1 MNQDLSTYYNDRA
14 REYDKVYEIPD
25 EQEDLLKSAVLFQNI
40 FANKSVLEIACGT
53 GYWTE
58 KISKTANS
66 IFATDINEIVIDIAR
81 TRKFNSNV
89 VFQVADMNCLSID
102 KKFDGLFGG
111 FIWSHILLQ
120 DLDNFLLRLKDLLN
134 ENAKIAFIDSKQ
146 VEGTNHDRKRITRI
160 DQYGNTFQTRTLENG
175 TTHEVLK
182 NFPSKQ
188 FLTDKLLQIST
199 EVEII
204 ELEHYWIATSKTNGE
219 KIRK

>member
-120 DLDNFLLRLKDLLN
+120 DLDNFLLRLKGLLN

>member
-25 EQEDLLKSAVLFQNI
+25 EQEDLIKSAVLFQNI

>member
-25 EQEDLLKSAVLFQNI
+25 EQEDLIKSAVLFQNI
-40 FANKSVLEIACGT
+40 FADKSVLEIACGT

>member
-120 DLDNFLLRLKDLLN
+120 DLDNFLLRLKGLLN

-188 FLTDKLLQIST
+188 FLTDKLHQIST

>member
-25 EQEDLLKSAVLFQNI
+25 EQEDLIKSAVLFQNI
-40 FANKSVLEIACGT
+40 FADKSVLEIACGT

-204 ELEHYWIATSKTNGE
+204 ELEHYWIATSKTNG
-219 KIRK
+219 

>member
-1 MNQDLSTYYNDRA
+1 M
-14 REYDKVYEIPD
+14 I
-25 EQEDLLKSAVLFQNI
+25 KSAVLFQNI

-120 DLDNFLLRLKDLLN
+120 DLDNFLLRLKGLLN

>member
-120 DLDNFLLRLKDLLN
+120 DLDNFLLSLKDLLN

>member
-188 FLTDKLLQIST
+188 FLTDKLHQIST

>member
-40 FANKSVLEIACGT
+40 FADKSVLEIACGT

-120 DLDNFLLRLKDLLN
+120 DLDNFLLSLKDLLN

-188 FLTDKLLQIST
+188 FLTDKLHQIST

>member
-25 EQEDLLKSAVLFQNI
+25 EQEDLIKSAVLFQNI
-40 FANKSVLEIACGT
+40 FADKSVLEIACGT

-120 DLDNFLLRLKDLLN
+120 DLDNFLLSLKDLLN

>member
-1 MNQDLSTYYNDRA
+1 
-14 REYDKVYEIPD
+14 
-25 EQEDLLKSAVLFQNI
+25 LLKSAVLFQNI
-40 FANKSVLEIACGT
+40 FADKSVLEIACGT

>member
-40 FANKSVLEIACGT
+40 FADKSVLEIACGT

>member
-40 FANKSVLEIACGT
+40 FADKSVLEIACGT

-120 DLDNFLLRLKDLLN
+120 DLDNFLLRLKGLLN

>member
-25 EQEDLLKSAVLFQNI
+25 EQEDLIKSAVLFQNI

-120 DLDNFLLRLKDLLN
+120 DLDNFLLRLKGLLN